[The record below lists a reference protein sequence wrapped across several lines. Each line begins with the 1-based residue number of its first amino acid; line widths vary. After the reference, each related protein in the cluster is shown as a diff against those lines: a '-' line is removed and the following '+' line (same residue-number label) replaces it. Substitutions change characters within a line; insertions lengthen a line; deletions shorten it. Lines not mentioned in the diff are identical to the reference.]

1 MTPAK
6 IQVTILGDSSAPP
19 CEGDCA
25 INWLKPEHRASA
37 AKGLAARFG
46 DDVQVEFVD
55 VSGPLKK
62 AAHRALVQR
71 ARKEGL
77 TFPVL
82 LINGNTRIPGPF
94 DMRMLLDIVEVE
106 AERDL

>member
-6 IQVTILGDSSAPP
+6 IRVTILGDSSAPP

-25 INWLKPEHRASA
+25 INWLDPEHRA
-37 AKGLAARFG
+37 LATKELARRFG
-46 DDVQVEFVD
+46 SDVGVEFVD
-55 VSGPLKK
+55 VSGPPQK
-62 AAHRALVQR
+62 AEQR
-71 ARKEGL
+71 AFILRARREGL
-77 TFPVL
+77 TFPAL

-106 AERDL
+106 VERKL